1 MIMPTTY
8 LADEVAIQQ
17 PKQEIINA
25 VNKQVK
31 KQHIPHKYH
40 VGDKILMRKQIDKLG
55 KLRCPT
61 QGLVTIVK
69 VKDLPFN
76 GIVVI
81 DKGSFKEKLNI
92 RRIPPFFPQST

>member
-1 MIMPTTY
+1 MPTTY
-8 LADEVAIQQ
+8 LADEVAIQH

-25 VNKQVK
+25 VNKQVN

-92 RRIPPFFPQST
+92 RRILPFFPQST

>member
-1 MIMPTTY
+1 
-8 LADEVAIQQ
+8 
-17 PKQEIINA
+17 
-25 VNKQVK
+25 
-31 KQHIPHKYH
+31 
-40 VGDKILMRKQIDKLG
+40 MRKQIDKLG

-61 QGLVTIVK
+61 QGPFIIDK

-92 RRIPPFFPQST
+92 RRILPFFPQST